1 MGLGFLGKSTTASSG
16 GGTNSQTANNKQA
29 PRSDSSSGGASCSP
43 AELERKKRAKM
54 RECVSKAARK

>member
-1 MGLGFLGKSTTASSG
+1 MGLGFLKGAKVASSG
-16 GGTNSQTANNKQA
+16 SGTNSQTCNNKQA